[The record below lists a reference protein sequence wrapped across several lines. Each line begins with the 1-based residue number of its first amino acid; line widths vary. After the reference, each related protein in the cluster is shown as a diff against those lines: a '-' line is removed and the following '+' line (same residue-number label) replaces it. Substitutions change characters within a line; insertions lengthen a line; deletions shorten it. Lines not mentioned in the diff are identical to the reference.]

1 MVNLWLILNIKY
13 QKEIEKNKNMAFTLK
28 QKATLRKHSSHHSAK
43 HMKAMKLAMN
53 KGTSFTKAHKSALKK
68 VGA

>member
-1 MVNLWLILNIKY
+1 
-13 QKEIEKNKNMAFTLK
+13 MAFTLK

-53 KGTSFTKAHKSALKK
+53 KGKSFSTAHKSALKK
-68 VGA
+68 VGK

>member
-1 MVNLWLILNIKY
+1 
-13 QKEIEKNKNMAFTLK
+13 MAFTLK
-28 QKATLRKHSSHHSAK
+28 QKATLRKHASHHSTK

-68 VGA
+68 GRCIMAKPKPKPKPKPSY